1 MSVVC
6 IFFGLIKM
14 QVVSLDAKTVLRFF
28 QEFEGV
34 GGNGASA
41 RNSPVIYAI
50 DRVYFV
56 FHAYFRVPVTISADK
71 EFFVPFFKT

>member
-1 MSVVC
+1 
-6 IFFGLIKM
+6 M
-14 QVVSLDAKTVLRFF
+14 QRLSRDSFKNLKVW
-28 QEFEGV
+28 GV
-34 GGNGASA
+34 MVRPPGTPS
-41 RNSPVIYAI
+41 VIYAI

>member
-6 IFFGLIKM
+6 IFFGGIKM

-34 GGNGASA
+34 GGVMVRPPGT
-41 RNSPVIYAI
+41 PQ
-50 DRVYFV
+50 
-56 FHAYFRVPVTISADK
+56 
-71 EFFVPFFKT
+71 